1 MVRQASVYKI
11 GHFNKQDIRE
21 LCPTL
26 SNSSIE
32 NAFRDLIAIGETQKE
47 GKGIRSMSLDVWSTS
62 SHSLSAERKTPS
74 FAAHIKDYRIVDSPS
89 PSLKKVNSNS
99 LFCTTHGFH
108 CLHLGLKSFPSAD
121 CMQSQLTGSSH
132 RSSNY
137 WPSNISAA
145 RIQLKAIPLKY
156 STSSILSHSA
166 VEIPYT
172 VRNRRNPCW
181 SQLKQKNQRYQINRS
196 CH

>member
-32 NAFRDLIAIGETQKE
+32 KAFRDLIAIGETQKE
-47 GKGIRSMSLDVWSTS
+47 GKDIRSMSLDVWSTS

-89 PSLKKVNSNS
+89 PSLEKVNSNS

-137 WPSNISAA
+137 WPSNIYTP
-145 RIQLKAIPLKY
+145 RIHLKANTLKILHLFYPQPFYSRNPLHCK
-156 STSSILSHSA
+156 
-166 VEIPYT
+166 E
-172 VRNRRNPCW
+172 RNPCW
-181 SQLKQKNQRYQINRS
+181 PQFKQKNQRYQINRS